1 MKQLIISI
9 IFSCLIFISTNADA
23 LCVNAADAN
32 LRSGAGTKYEKTWE
46 VFKFMPFKKIKQKG
60 NWYKVKDMDGDMH
73 WIFKNLVTSSYRCGA
88 AKKDKINIRSGPGTT
103 YKKVDLSPAMK
114 YDAFK
119 IIKIK
124 GKWAK
129 VEDEFG
135 SKGWIFRKLLW
146 VQ

>member
-1 MKQLIISI
+1 MKKLTIIL
-9 IFSCLIFISTNADA
+9 IFSVLYLFSANAHA

-32 LRSGAGTKYEKTWE
+32 LRSGPGTKYEKTWE
-46 VFKFMPFKKIKQKG
+46 VFKYMPFNKIKQKG
-60 NWYKVKDMDGDMH
+60 NWYKVKDMDGDSH
-73 WIFKNLVTSSYRCGA
+73 WIYKNLVTSSYKCGA
-88 AKKDKINIRSGPGTT
+88 AKKDKINIRSGPGTN
-103 YKKVDLSPAMK
+103 YKKADLSPAMK

-135 SKGWIFRKLLW
+135 STGWIFRKLLW